1 MAASCSIDARSM
13 AGPAGTKTIM
23 TKSNGLRK
31 SEAPQFSKMLR
42 SVEHKMIIQQEI
54 QQGMRS
60 FCLIRTI
67 MMTRI
72 RARMNRVIQ
81 LLTSARPPMST
92 IKWCDGAFTATR
104 SPTTKAHSSSS
115 NVSTHAGAVS
125 WFAATTITATSMRV
139 NLSVHMPPK

>member
-1 MAASCSIDARSM
+1 MAASCSIVARSM
-13 AGPAGTKTIM
+13 AGRVATKTIM

-54 QQGMRS
+54 PQGMRS

-72 RARMNRVIQ
+72 RARMNRVTQ

-92 IKWCDGAFTATR
+92 IKWCGGAFTATR

-115 NVSTHAGAVS
+115 NVNTHAGAVS

-139 NLSVHMPPK
+139 NLSAHMPPK